1 MPSVDVF
8 ADQACT
14 QLLAQMTVSAQ
25 FAPES
30 ADFSDGEDWWNQ
42 VIAEVEQTH
51 GSRWQS
57 LVVRSLDGQQG
68 RRFNRHNATPL
79 VTPVFRPRVF
89 AFSKSVAHSSFENL
103 TTSKSRL
110 FDLSQFDFGAYYLDS
125 TDERII
131 QQLASVFACVHQ
143 QFSNVLVLDPT
154 ATLTQVQLNQ
164 QFEAVQTI
172 ELKDQSDY
180 LALADFDASMNQL
193 YQMKLEAEDIHAS
206 MQDLTLTGSNH
217 AKNLTASLSDHL
229 AHQFAQFQKRFS
241 LS

>member
-68 RRFNRHNATPL
+68 RRFNRHNALHLLHPFSD
-79 VTPVFRPRVF
+79 P
-89 AFSKSVAHSSFENL
+89 AFL
-103 TTSKSRL
+103 R
-110 FDLSQFDFGAYYLDS
+110 
-125 TDERII
+125 
-131 QQLASVFACVHQ
+131 
-143 QFSNVLVLDPT
+143 
-154 ATLTQVQLNQ
+154 
-164 QFEAVQTI
+164 
-172 ELKDQSDY
+172 
-180 LALADFDASMNQL
+180 
-193 YQMKLEAEDIHAS
+193 
-206 MQDLTLTGSNH
+206 
-217 AKNLTASLSDHL
+217 
-229 AHQFAQFQKRFS
+229 FQNR
-241 LS
+241 